1 MREQERRQVVDRE
14 TELVS
19 VGARLAPAMP
29 PTTADPGVVHEHV
42 EPRLVA
48 LDLAGETAHRL
59 ERREVGPVDAQP
71 VVARSLA
78 DLLGR
83 ARQPVRAAAVEQ
95 HGRTARGQVLRQRPA
110 EPVGG
115 AGDEDR
121 LLVEGTHPGNRMRR
135 SVAPRKR
142 PLAPS
147 GEISYSLLARMAAA
161 ERYIIQVERPGERI
175 DMAAVRVLLGDT
187 GVELDADYGPVPV
200 NPKLGRY
207 VVRGLAS
214 PDARARA
221 EAIPGVRFFAEVRQ
235 EPA

>member
-1 MREQERRQVVDRE
+1 MQTGTTMAPD
-14 TELVS
+14 
-19 VGARLAPAMP
+19 ARF
-29 PTTADPGVVHEHV
+29 
-42 EPRLVA
+42 RY
-48 LDLAGETAHRL
+48 
-59 ERREVGPVDAQP
+59 
-71 VVARSLA
+71 
-78 DLLGR
+78 
-83 ARQPVRAAAVEQ
+83 
-95 HGRTARGQVLRQRPA
+95 
-110 EPVGG
+110 
-115 AGDEDR
+115 
-121 LLVEGTHPGNRMRR
+121 
-135 SVAPRKR
+135 R

-147 GEISYSLLARMAAA
+147 RGISYSLLARMAAA